1 VVITSLA
8 PGVYARADASV
19 KRAASVTERNITA
32 LKSLYWILVVSGLF
46 EPLLYLFS
54 IGYGV
59 GALIGPVTTDSGQVV
74 SYAEFVAPAML
85 ASSAMAGALSEATFN
100 FFAKM
105 KFSKQ
110 YDAILAT
117 PVRAM
122 EIAFGELLWAM
133 ARGALYSAAFLVIM
147 VATGLTSAGWA
158 VGAFVAA
165 LLVGFAFG
173 SVGMALSTFM
183 TSWQDFDLFVTVQ
196 VALFLFSS
204 TFTPLHNIGSPVLRG
219 LVQVSPLYQSV
230 ALVRSLTLA
239 DLNLGMLVNVGYLA
253 VMSAIG
259 LAVASR
265 RMNKILLK

>member
-1 VVITSLA
+1 
-8 PGVYARADASV
+8 
-19 KRAASVTERNITA
+19 
-32 LKSLYWILVVSGLF
+32 
-46 EPLLYLFS
+46 
-54 IGYGV
+54 
-59 GALIGPVTTDSGQVV
+59 
-74 SYAEFVAPAML
+74 
-85 ASSAMAGALSEATFN
+85 
-100 FFAKM
+100 
-105 KFSKQ
+105 FSKQ